1 MDLETVRA
9 GLPTM
14 TRQVFGEKANILPMR
29 EGKMAGAS
37 PDPERDAQ
45 EGVPGRFDFAPELEQ
60 MGGGRS
66 SETNRVNI
74 ISPHASV
81 SFALGDLSWI
91 PEAGDQVER
100 QNPTTAEDERYR
112 IDRLLEPLPAVVLCV
127 ISRI

>member
-9 GLPTM
+9 GLPSL
-14 TRQVFGEKANILPMR
+14 TRQAFGENANILPMR

-37 PDPERDAQ
+37 ADPERAVQAD
-45 EGVPGRFDFAPELEQ
+45 VRGRFDFAPELEQ

-66 SETNRVNI
+66 SETNRANV

-81 SFALGDLSWI
+81 SFARNDLTWV
-91 PEAGDQVER
+91 PKQGDQVER
-100 QNPTTAEDERYR
+100 QTAAPERYR
-112 IDRLLEPLPAVVLCV
+112 IDRILEPLPAVVLCV